1 MARFI
6 TQTWSLVP
14 LAVLAVPAPAYAA
27 QYMTVEQAMQ
37 LAFPGADKFA
47 PARVTLQAAE
57 WSAIDREAPAP
68 VAAREPRAWIASAA
82 GETLG
87 YVYVDEVLGKQL
99 YITYAAA
106 VAPDG
111 EVLRVEILE
120 YRETHGYEVRN
131 KRWLAQFAGKRDGS
145 TLQLDRDIKN
155 ISGAT
160 LSCRHVTQGV
170 RRLLAI
176 HHARLQ
182 SQS

>member
-14 LAVLAVPAPAYAA
+14 LAVLAAPAPACAA
-27 QYMTVEQAMQ
+27 QYMTAEQAMK
-37 LAFPGADKFA
+37 LAFPGADTFA

-57 WSAIDREAPAP
+57 WSGIDREAPAP
-68 VAAREPRAWIASAA
+68 VAAREPRAWIAAAA

-87 YVYVDEVLGKQL
+87 HVYVDEVLGKQL
-99 YITYAAA
+99 YITYA
-106 VAPDG
+106 VAIDVGG

-131 KRWLAQFAGKRDGS
+131 KRWLAQFAGKHDGS
-145 TLQLDRDIKN
+145 TLQLDRDVKN

-176 HHARLQ
+176 HHARFQ